1 MGRHTLLR
9 AVLGAALTVGTV
21 VTTAVPAAFAD
32 TTTVAEDQVELT
44 SFRHDF
50 VMRLALR
57 DAMPEVRAEAWNALR
72 SNAGEAALVDFLA
85 VGYPNAKTR
94 AAQRIDRNYK
104 YIKRVNDFSL
114 TGSAVR
120 ATSGRALL
128 DTPAAQAEY
137 VQSGH
142 AKAQELDR
150 VNNNRYEEK
159 LARLAQEDH
168 DYVAQLAA
176 NDPGTQVRAA
186 ANRALATGGE
196 TGIGLFFKYYWGIGA
211 DLDNEAFRRNTA
223 DQNDVWHSKIRSLTE
238 AALAAEKAERESSG
252 ELARKARADAIA
264 AWREIE
270 SQSGQSSVDWLA
282 EKAKADSQAASW
294 ASVAAHARAAQTE
307 QDWAAV
313 LARANQGNTSWAD
326 EAEWALQQAN
336 SWRSIAAQ
344 ARLSVLA
351 ALDRG
356 QGDD

>member
-1 MGRHTLLR
+1 MERRTLLR
-9 AVLGAALTVGTV
+9 AVLGAALTAGTV
-21 VTTAVPAAFAD
+21 VTTGVPAALAGPA
-32 TTTVAEDQVELT
+32 TVAENQVGLA

-50 VMRLALR
+50 VLRLALR
-57 DAMPEVRAEAWNALR
+57 DSMPEVRAEAWNALR

-85 VGYPNAKTR
+85 VGYPDAKAR

-120 ATSGRALL
+120 ATSARALV

-137 VQSGH
+137 VQSGL
-142 AKAQELDR
+142 ARAQELDR
-150 VNNNRYEEK
+150 VNNNKYEEK
-159 LARLAQEDH
+159 LARMAQADH
-168 DYVAQLAA
+168 DYVADLAA
-176 NDPGTQVRAA
+176 NDPGPQVRAA
-186 ANRALATGGE
+186 ANRALSTGTE
-196 TGIGLFFKYYWGIGA
+196 AAIGLFFKYYWGIGA
-211 DLDNEAFRRNTA
+211 DLDNEAFRRNTS
-223 DQNDVWHSKIRSLTE
+223 DQNDIWHSKIRTLTE

-270 SQSGQSSVDWLA
+270 GQAGQSSVDWTA
-282 EKAKADSQAASW
+282 EKAKADTQAAGW

-313 LARANQGNTSWAD
+313 LARAEQGNTSWAD

-344 ARLSVLA
+344 ARSNALA
-351 ALDRG
+351 AIDRD
-356 QGDD
+356 QGDS

>member
-21 VTTAVPAAFAD
+21 VTTAVPAALAD
-32 TTTVAEDQVELT
+32 TAAVSEDQVSLT
-44 SFRHDF
+44 SFRRDF

-57 DAMPEVRAEAWNALR
+57 DAMPEVKADAWNALR
-72 SNAGEAALVDFLA
+72 SNAEAVLVDFLA

-120 ATSGRALL
+120 ATSGRALV
-128 DTPAAQAEY
+128 DTPAAQAAY

-176 NDPGTQVRAA
+176 NDPGVQVRAA
-186 ANRALATGGE
+186 ANRALATGDE
-196 TGIGLFFKYYWGIGA
+196 TAIGLFFKYYWGIGA
-211 DLDNEAFRRNTA
+211 DLDNEAFRRNTS
-223 DQNDVWHSKIRSLTE
+223 DQNDVWHGKIRSLTE

-264 AWREIE
+264 AWRQIE
-270 SQSGQSSVDWLA
+270 EQAGQSSLDWLA

-326 EAEWALQQAN
+326 EAEWAAQQAN
-336 SWRSIAAQ
+336 SWRAIAAQ
-344 ARLSVLA
+344 ARLSGDA
-351 ALDRG
+351 ALDRD
-356 QGDD
+356 QGDS

>member
-1 MGRHTLLR
+1 MALR
-9 AVLGAALTVGTV
+9 LAVLAAALTVGAVLT
-21 VTTAVPAAFAD
+21 TTAPAALAD
-32 TTTVAEDQVELT
+32 TKTAADQVELA
-44 SFRHDF
+44 SFRRDF

-72 SNAGEAALVDFLA
+72 SSAGEAALVDFLA
-85 VGYPNAKTR
+85 IGYPNAKAR

-114 TGSAVR
+114 PGSAVR
-120 ATSGRALL
+120 ATSAVAL
-128 DTPAAQAEY
+128 TSTSAAQAEY

-142 AKAQELDR
+142 ARAQELDR
-150 VNNNRYEEK
+150 LNNNKYEEK
-159 LARLAQEDH
+159 LARMAQEDR
-168 DYVAQLAA
+168 DYVAVLAA
-176 NDPGTQVRAA
+176 DDPGVQVRAA
-186 ANRALATGGE
+186 ANRALSVGDE
-196 TGIGLFFKYYWGIGA
+196 TSIGLFFKYYWGIGA
-211 DLDNEAFRRNTA
+211 DLDTEAFRRTTS
-223 DQNDVWHSKIRSLTE
+223 DQNDIWHSKIRTLTE

-270 SQSGQSSVDWLA
+270 SQASQSSVDWNA
-282 EKAKADSQAASW
+282 EKAKADRQASSW

-313 LARANQGNTSWAD
+313 LARADQGNHSWAD
-326 EAEWALQQAN
+326 EAEWASQQAN

-344 ARLSVLA
+344 ARSNAQA
-351 ALDRG
+351 AIDRD